1 VGLMARMGD
10 VVNVHKIFIRKPEEK
25 KPLGKKT

>member
-10 VVNVHKIFIRKPEEK
+10 VANVHKIFIRKPEEK
-25 KPLGKKT
+25 KPLGKI